1 MKNIFYRAY
10 DKRYIGRKTINK
22 HTYTVYGKT
31 QLECRRKLQ
40 QFLKEYKSKI
50 LPCQTKTTTL
60 SLYWDKWFMQDKE
73 PFIVE
78 KTKQDIKRCKLKW
91 GYLLDLN
98 IKKISKDLILE
109 QLSTMKENREKEK
122 SALYLKSVLK
132 SAKNNLLIKINPFD
146 NIRLKPPSNNKKFA
160 FTYSQQVKIMNALK
174 NEEIRPIILT
184 YLITGLR
191 KSELSANI
199 DKDINLK
206 TNILTAINLKGRNFV
221 KRYKKIKLTQ
231 SAISLIMNNI
241 DVFKKFTTDQVYQK
255 FVAILKSINIK
266 GSIVNLRHTFATN
279 CFYLGR
285 PELTISREMGHSKTD
300 ITKEIYTDIDYDLS
314 KEKLLKLY
322 KDLYNLE

>member
-1 MKNIFYRAY
+1 
-10 DKRYIGRKTINK
+10 
-22 HTYTVYGKT
+22 
-31 QLECRRKLQ
+31 
-40 QFLKEYKSKI
+40 
-50 LPCQTKTTTL
+50 
-60 SLYWDKWFMQDKE
+60 MQDKE

-322 KDLYNLE
+322 KGLYNLE